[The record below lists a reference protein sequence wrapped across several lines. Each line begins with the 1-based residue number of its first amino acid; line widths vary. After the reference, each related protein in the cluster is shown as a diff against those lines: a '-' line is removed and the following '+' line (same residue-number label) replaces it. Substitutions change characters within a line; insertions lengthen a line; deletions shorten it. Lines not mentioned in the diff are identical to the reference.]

1 MYVRTGDPGKAEALL
16 NTRLQ
21 ADSKDIAIR
30 SILASLYT
38 DQKKYDEAIA
48 QYTRVV
54 AERPADAATLNNLAW
69 LYQQRGELATARR
82 LAEQAFAVAPRVPLI
97 DDTLGWIL
105 VAQGEADKAL
115 TYLSAANLSAPKNPD
130 IQYHLAVALNRL
142 GWRADAQAVLETLLG
157 SGASFSDRV

>member
-1 MYVRTGDPGKAEALL
+1 
-16 NTRLQ
+16 
-21 ADSKDIAIR
+21 
-30 SILASLYT
+30 
-38 DQKKYDEAIA
+38 
-48 QYTRVV
+48 
-54 AERPADAATLNNLAW
+54 LAW

-157 SGASFSDRV
+157 QGASFSDRL